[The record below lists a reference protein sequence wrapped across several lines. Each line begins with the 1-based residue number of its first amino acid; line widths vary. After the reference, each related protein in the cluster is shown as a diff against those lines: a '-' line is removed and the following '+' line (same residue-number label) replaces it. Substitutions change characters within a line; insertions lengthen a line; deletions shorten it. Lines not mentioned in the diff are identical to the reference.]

1 MDKFA
6 QQVTQSETSDDGP
19 VVSVIGGYGNGLTFQ
34 MDYAP
39 KAGETVQ
46 ANYFRNDHG
55 GKGSNQ
61 AVGAARLGGRVHL
74 LTAIGNDPYG
84 EAAIR
89 LWQEENVH
97 FDNVVLVEELSTMTG
112 LIIVDQ
118 SGENRIAIVSGAL
131 DRLRPSDVDAF
142 ESTIAISRV
151 CLISLEIPLES
162 AHRALI
168 LAKKHGVTTILN
180 PAPAPRGA
188 ITTEILQ
195 LCDFITP
202 NITEASTITGVQDDH
217 LLSVEKLL
225 ENGASCVVITLGSE
239 GALVA
244 TKAGW
249 EFVRA
254 PHVQIVTDTTGAGD
268 AFNAAFAVAIAR
280 GENPIQAARVACIAG
295 AYSVQKHGALPGLPT
310 ATELFGLP
318 Q

>member
-1 MDKFA
+1 MDQYA
-6 QQVTQSETSDDGP
+6 QRVTQSETPKNGP
-19 VVSVIGGYGNGLTFQ
+19 MISVIGGYGSGLTFQ
-34 MDYAP
+34 MDFVP

-46 ANYFRNDHG
+46 ANFFRIDHG

-61 AVGAARLGGRVHL
+61 AVGAARLGGNVHL

-84 EAAIR
+84 EAALR
-89 LWQEENVH
+89 LWEKENVH
-97 FDNVVLVEELSTMTG
+97 FEKVVHVEDMSTMTG

-131 DRLRPSDVDAF
+131 DRLRPADVDAF
-142 ESTIAISRV
+142 ESTIANSRV
-151 CLISLEIPLES
+151 CLISLEIPLET
-162 AHRALI
+162 AHRALV
-168 LAKKHGVTTILN
+168 LAKKHEVTTILN
-180 PAPAPRGA
+180 PAPAPKET
-188 ITTEILQ
+188 ITREILQ

-202 NITEASTITGVQDDH
+202 NITEASSITGVQEDH

-254 PHVQIVTDTTGAGD
+254 PHVESVADTTGAGD

-280 GENPIQAARVACIAG
+280 GENPSDAARVACIAG
-295 AYSVQKHGALPGLPT
+295 AYSVQQHGALPGLPT
-310 ATELFGLP
+310 ATELFGLTP
-318 Q
+318 